1 MVFNMVLDRGGT
13 RLKGEVL
20 SAKVTGQN
28 FEEGELC
35 SYSPPGWEWN
45 HDSGFDSNRP
55 VRGIA
60 LDDDTYMQVCNNHS
74 ARYAVMIRKST
85 GERSTPVLISSG
97 EIQADLEEASIVKVS
112 ATDVVI
118 FIQGTSSAQGALQIF
133 RYTVNLAQM
142 TMSLVK
148 KNTVDTAYSSVACL
162 NKVVY
167 YVAETNEILM
177 PTHDSSSGLYIN
189 IFDANQLTLKTRTQI
204 ASRGENSSWDAY
216 QILSPD
222 GVHFLYVGMW
232 GQSDSNVSRLHWSTF
247 KRSGTTYSRVEN
259 LVEDPTDT
267 KKSDIA
273 YIIGSLIRATNI
285 TVFWIKSQTTSKSY
299 ALYATTFTLSGDTF
313 SRGVTRSVAPQTSEF
328 WGCLEAFPT
337 QIVRVW
343 IWNLKVTQW
352 WQVSLDLDT
361 MTWSSAE
368 EIATSTSTQEWSGSS
383 YDWQQKLR
391 TCLPDKRLVFNGLAW
406 GSLPDIGKI
415 RPYDKTNIGITQQG
429 GDIGETVTFVKMDT

>member
-1 MVFNMVLDRGGT
+1 MVFNMVPGRGGT

-35 SYSPPGWEWN
+35 SYSPPGWEWT
-45 HDSGFDSNRP
+45 HDSGFVSSRP
-55 VRGIA
+55 VRGLE
-60 LDDDTYMQVCNNHS
+60 LDDDTYMQVCNEYS

-118 FIQGTSSAQGALQIF
+118 FIQGTSSDQGALQLF

-148 KNTVDTAYSSVACL
+148 TNTVDTAYSSASCL
-162 NKVVY
+162 NKVGY
-167 YVAETNEILM
+167 YVAENNEILM
-177 PTHDSSSGLYIN
+177 PTHNSNSGLYIN
-189 IFDANQLTLKTRTQI
+189 IFDASQLTLKTRTQI
-204 ASRGENSSWDAY
+204 TTRGENSSWDAY

-232 GQSDSNVSRLHWSTF
+232 GYADSNVSLLHWATF
-247 KRSGTTYSRVEN
+247 KRSGTTYSRVAN
-259 LVEDPTDT
+259 LIEDSSDT
-267 KKSDIA
+267 SKSDIA
-273 YIIGSLIRATNI
+273 CIIGSCIRATNI
-285 TVFWIKSQTTSKSY
+285 TVFWIKAQTASTGY
-299 ALYATTFTLSGDTF
+299 ALYATTFILSGDTF
-313 SRGVTRSVAPQTSEF
+313 NRDVTRSVAPQTAEF
-328 WGCLEAFPT
+328 RGCLEAFPT

-343 IWNLKVTQW
+343 IWNSKVTQW

-368 EIATSTSTQEWSGSS
+368 EIATSTSPKEWSKDTS
-383 YDWQQKLR
+383 DWKQALR
-391 TCLPDKRLVFNGLAW
+391 TCLPDKRAVFNGLAW
-406 GSLPDIGKI
+406 GLLSDIGTI